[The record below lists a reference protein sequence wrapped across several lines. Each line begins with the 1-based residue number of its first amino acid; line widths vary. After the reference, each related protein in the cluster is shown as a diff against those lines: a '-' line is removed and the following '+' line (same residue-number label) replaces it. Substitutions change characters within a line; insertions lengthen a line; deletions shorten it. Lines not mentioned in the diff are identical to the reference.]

1 MNRNSILYLYTIL
14 LVLVIFGCGEK
25 KNETQIYDLPGIET
39 TISKIQISPLAY
51 DRAIVSVKGIVA
63 EINETG
69 DSDNSKEIIISDPY
83 QNTQKLT
90 YDGDVSEISPGDLIL
105 ISGRFDRSSKIIM
118 TDRIMKIPYKIEE

>member
-1 MNRNSILYLYTIL
+1 MPFIS
-14 LVLVIFGCGEK
+14 GCGEK
-25 KNETQIYDLPGIET
+25 ENDTIIYDLPGIET

-69 DSDNSKEIIISDPY
+69 DSEDTKEIIISDPY

-90 YDGDVSEISPGDLIL
+90 YDGDVSEINPGDLIL